1 MEYSKVIDHT
11 MDEFEQAAAKVV
23 ADSIQNA
30 ANGTARSA
38 QASEFRLGM
47 SNIGHCQ
54 QAAVFMIKQTPA
66 SDKRKKTA
74 AFFGTVAGEAIEKQM
89 KIDHPGWLFQAE
101 GIFPIPSGGE
111 LGCHVDVVVP
121 ARGSV
126 SPEEFLANAKQRQL
140 AEDEEA
146 QAILLEVAGKEPL
159 VAPEPVHVQGI
170 WDLKSKDKLDVIKKY
185 GPSKQQ
191 VYQVTGYAKA
201 MTETLMLI
209 DRETGEPTTDP
220 EKGDPVT
227 DEHGVPTGETVLDP
241 TKPIWITDVYFDRSG
256 AQDEAYSFGWFY
268 DPAVLLEID
277 DWIHDLKYAVVN
289 GTEASKDKPREWCWS
304 YCEYATLCRGND
316 TDAEGL
322 IEDPEV
328 LATIDLYAEAQK
340 QETAAKKLKESLKGN
355 IPSQLSG
362 TTGTHT
368 VRWIE
373 IGPTVVAESVRAGYR
388 KLDIRPIPGPKKPRA
403 KKPKAAPAAETEAVE
418 VSA

>member
-11 MDEFEQAAAKVV
+11 MDEYERAAAKVV
-23 ADSIQNA
+23 AESIQNA
-30 ANGTARSA
+30 ANGTDRSGQAR
-38 QASEFRLGM
+38 EFRLGM

-54 QAAVFMIKQTPA
+54 QAAVFMIKQTPP
-66 SDKRKKTA
+66 SDERLKTA
-74 AFFGTVAGEAIEKQM
+74 AFFGSASGEAIEKQM

-111 LGCHVDVVVP
+111 LGCHVDIVVP
-121 ARGSV
+121 AREGV
-126 SPEEFLANAKQRQL
+126 TPEAFLTNAKARWAHEDAVAEGAEKIPELPEEVF
-140 AEDEEA
+140 
-146 QAILLEVAGKEPL
+146 
-159 VAPEPVHVQGI
+159 VQGI

-201 MTETLMLI
+201 MTETLLLI

-220 EKGDPVT
+220 EKGDPVV
-227 DEHGVPTGETVLDP
+227 DADGNPTGETVLDGS
-241 TKPIWITDVYFDRSG
+241 KPIWISDVYYDRSG
-256 AQDEAYSFGWFY
+256 AQDECYSFGWFY

-289 GTEASKDKPREWCWS
+289 NSEASKDKPREWCWS

-322 IEDPEV
+322 IEDPEI
-328 LATIDLYAEAQK
+328 LATIHTYAEAQA
-340 QETAAKKLKESLKGN
+340 QETAAKKLKDALKRQ
-355 IPSQLSG
+355 IPADLSG

-368 VRWIE
+368 VRWVE
-373 IGPTVVAESVRAGYR
+373 IGPTVVKEQQRAGYR
-388 KLDIRPIPGPKKPRA
+388 KLDIRPVPGPKKPRA
-403 KKPKAAPAAETEAVE
+403 QKKPVE
-418 VSA
+418 VEA